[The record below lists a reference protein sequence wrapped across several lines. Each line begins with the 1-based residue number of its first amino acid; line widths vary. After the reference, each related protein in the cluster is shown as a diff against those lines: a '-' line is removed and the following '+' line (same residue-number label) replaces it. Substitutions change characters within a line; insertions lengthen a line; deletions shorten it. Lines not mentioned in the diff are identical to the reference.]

1 MNEWLISEALK
12 TTRSLEDRIYRLT
25 DEELERAIEL
35 EQATLR
41 RPTISKRLQRES
53 RRRARN
59 KQLST
64 VPAIS

>member
-25 DEELERAIEL
+25 DEELERASEL

-41 RPTISKRLQRES
+41 RPTILKRLQRES

-59 KQLST
+59 KQLSA
-64 VPAIS
+64 VPK

>member
-12 TTRSLEDRIYRLT
+12 STRSLEERIYRLA
-25 DEELERAIEL
+25 DDELERAVEL

-41 RPTISKRLQRES
+41 RPTILKRLQRES

-59 KQLST
+59 KQLSAVT
-64 VPAIS
+64 ATS

>member
-25 DEELERAIEL
+25 DEELERASEL

-41 RPTISKRLQRES
+41 RPTILKRLQRES

-59 KQLST
+59 KQLSA